1 MSFRDRSP
9 RVRFRIALPIL
20 LLVAPVVGCGG
31 GDGLIVD
38 PDPIPIPPIN
48 HSPETTVAIPAQSL
62 VVGTNVTVD
71 LSQFFRDPDGDA
83 LTYSATSSDTLFAEA
98 GVSGH
103 RLILVAVSRGV
114 AAAAITASDGR
125 GGEARQSFPVTVPN
139 APPMAVGE
147 IDSRT
152 LSPGGTETIDLS
164 PYFSDAD
171 GDALTYG
178 AASSDTLVVRV
189 SVSVH
194 RLTLVAVSRGAV
206 AATITA
212 RDGMGGE
219 VHRSFAVT
227 VSGTALNSPPVPVG
241 EIRSRTIATG
251 STAAIDVSRYFSD
264 ADGDALTYSATS
276 SDALVAEASVSGSEL
291 AMVGVSPGVVETT
304 VTARDDEDLEARQSF
319 ELTVCT
325 VPQGILHWWSA
336 DGSGAE
342 RVGGVDAIL
351 GGGATYAQGI
361 VGDGGGEAF
370 SFDGVD
376 AIALV
381 PDAPTLNP
389 EGPFTVMA
397 WARTGPVPR
406 PNGAIAGKGHPW
418 AESWL
423 LDTHRDR
430 WRAVI
435 RNEDELSTAAY
446 GSRIEPMT
454 WTHVAMN
461 WDGETLTLYVDG
473 QPVKVDTVTSINV
486 TDAPVGIGARSEKGF
501 TDDELHFEFEGEIDE
516 VMFFGR
522 ALGEEEIKSVFDNT
536 AVGFCSP

>member
-1 MSFRDRSP
+1 M
-9 RVRFRIALPIL
+9 
-20 LLVAPVVGCGG
+20 
-31 GDGLIVD
+31 D
-38 PDPIPIPPIN
+38 PEPTPPTN
-48 HSPETTVAIPAQSL
+48 QSPETTGAIPAQSL
-62 VVGTNVTVD
+62 AVGTNVTVD
-71 LSQFFRDPDGDA
+71 LSQFFTDPDGDA
-83 LTYSATSSDTLFAEA
+83 LTYSATSSDTLVAEA

-103 RLILVAVSRGV
+103 RLILVAVSRGA

-139 APPMAVGE
+139 AAPRTVGE
-147 IDSRT
+147 IAART
-152 LSPGGTETIDLS
+152 LSPGSTETIDLS
-164 PYFSDAD
+164 HYFSDAD
-171 GDALTYG
+171 GDALTYN
-178 AASSDTLVVRV
+178 ATSSDTLVVRV
-189 SVSVH
+189 SVSVY
-194 RLTLVAVSRGAV
+194 RLTLVAVSRGAA

-219 VHRSFAVT
+219 VHRSFSVT

-241 EIRSRTIATG
+241 EIRARTIATG
-251 STAAIDVSRYFSD
+251 SAATIDVSPYFSD
-264 ADGDALTYSATS
+264 ADGDALTYSVTS
-276 SDALVAEASVSGSEL
+276 SDALVAEVSVSGSEL
-291 AMVGVSPGVVETT
+291 AVVGVSPGVVEAT

-325 VPQGILHWWSA
+325 VPQGIVHWWSA
-336 DGSGAE
+336 EGSGVD
-342 RVGGVDAIL
+342 RIGGVDAVL
-351 GGGATYAQGI
+351 RGGATFARGI

-389 EGPFTVMA
+389 AGPFTAMA
-397 WARTGPVPR
+397 WARTGAVPR
-406 PNGAIAGKGHPW
+406 PAGAIIGKGHPW
-418 AESWL
+418 AEPWL
-423 LDTHRDR
+423 LDTHQDR

-435 RNEDELSTAAY
+435 RRENGLSTTVY

-461 WDGETLTLYVDG
+461 WDGEILTLYIDG
-473 QPVKVDTVTSINV
+473 QPVKVATVTSI
-486 TDAPVGIGARSEKGF
+486 DMSDGPVGIGARSEQGF
-501 TDDELHFEFEGEIDE
+501 ADHELDFEFEGAIDE

-522 ALGEEEIKSVFDNT
+522 ALGEEEIKSVFDST

>member
-1 MSFRDRSP
+1 MSLRDRSP
-9 RVRFRIALPIL
+9 RVRIGIALPTL
-20 LLVAPVVGCGG
+20 LAVALTIGCGG
-31 GDGLIVD
+31 GDSLIID
-38 PDPIPIPPIN
+38 PDPTPPTN
-48 HSPETTVAIPAQSL
+48 QSPETTGAIPAQSL
-62 VVGTNVTVD
+62 AVGTNVTVD
-71 LSQFFRDPDGDA
+71 LSRFFRDPDGDA
-83 LTYSATSSDTLFAEA
+83 LAYSATSSDTLVAEA

-103 RLILVAVSRGV
+103 RLILVAVSRG
-114 AAAAITASDGR
+114 AAATAITASDGR

-147 IDSRT
+147 IVSRT
-152 LSPGGTETIDLS
+152 LAPGGTETIDLS

-171 GDALTYG
+171 GDALTYS
-178 AASSDTLVVRV
+178 ATSSDTLVVQV
-189 SVSVH
+189 SVSVY
-194 RLTLVAVSRGAV
+194 RLRLVAVSRGAA

-219 VHRSFAVT
+219 VHRSFSVT
-227 VSGTALNSPPVPVG
+227 VAGTALNSPPVPVG

-251 STAAIDVSRYFSD
+251 GTAAIDVSRYFSD
-264 ADGDALTYSATS
+264 ANGDALTYDATS
-276 SDALVAEASVSGSEL
+276 SDALVAEVSVSGSEL
-291 AMVGVSPGVVETT
+291 AMVGVSPGVVEAT
-304 VTARDDEDLEARQSF
+304 VTARDHENLEARQSF

-325 VPQGILHWWSA
+325 VPRGILHWWSA

-342 RVGGVDAIL
+342 RVGGADAIL

-361 VGDGGGEAF
+361 VGDDGGEAF

-389 EGPFTVMA
+389 VGPFTVMA

-406 PNGAIAGKGHPW
+406 PNGAIVGKGHPW

-435 RNEDELSTAAY
+435 RNEDELSTTAY

-461 WDGETLTLYVDG
+461 WDGEILTLYVDG

-486 TDAPVGIGARSEKGF
+486 SDGPVGIGARSEKGF

-522 ALGEEEIKSVFDNT
+522 ALGDEEIQSVFDNT

>member
-1 MSFRDRSP
+1 MFRDRSP
-9 RVRFRIALPIL
+9 RVHFRIGLPIFSTAAL
-20 LLVAPVVGCGG
+20 AIGCGD
-31 GDGLIVD
+31 GDSLTLD
-38 PDPIPIPPIN
+38 PIPIPIPPIN
-48 HSPETTVAIPAQSL
+48 HSPETTGAIPAQSL
-62 VVGTNVTVD
+62 SVGTNATVD
-71 LSQFFRDPDGDA
+71 LSQFFRDPDGDT
-83 LTYSATSSDTLFAEA
+83 LTYSATSSGTLVAEA

-103 RLILVAVSRGV
+103 RLILVAVSRG
-114 AAAAITASDGR
+114 AAATAITASDGR

-139 APPMAVGE
+139 APAMAVGE
-147 IDSRT
+147 IVSRT
-152 LSPGGTETIDLS
+152 LAPGGTETIDLS

-171 GDALTYG
+171 GDALTYS
-178 AASSDTLVVRV
+178 ATSSDTLVVQV
-189 SVSVH
+189 SVSVY
-194 RLTLVAVSRGAV
+194 RLRLVAVSRGAA

-212 RDGMGGE
+212 RDGMDGE
-219 VHRSFAVT
+219 VHRSFSVT
-227 VSGTALNSPPVPVG
+227 VAGTALNSPPVPVG

-251 STAAIDVSRYFSD
+251 GTAAIDVSRYFSD
-264 ADGDALTYSATS
+264 ANGDALTYDATS
-276 SDALVAEASVSGSEL
+276 SDALVAEVSVSGSEL
-291 AMVGVSPGVVETT
+291 AMVGVSPGVVEAT
-304 VTARDDEDLEARQSF
+304 VTARDHKDLEARQSF

-325 VPQGILHWWSA
+325 VPRGIVHWWSA
-336 DGSGAE
+336 EGSGAD

-351 GGGATYAQGI
+351 RGGATYAQGN

-389 EGPFTVMA
+389 EGPFTIMA

-406 PNGAIAGKGHPW
+406 PAGAIIGKGHPW
-418 AESWL
+418 AEPWL

-435 RNEDELSTAAY
+435 RNEHGLSTTAY

-461 WDGETLTLYVDG
+461 WDGEILTLYVDG
-473 QPVKVDTVTSINV
+473 QPVKVETVSSI
-486 TDAPVGIGARSEKGF
+486 DMSDGPVGIGARSEQGF
-501 TDDELHFEFEGEIDE
+501 ADNELDFEFEGAIDE

-522 ALGEEEIKSVFDNT
+522 ALDEEEIKSVVDNT